1 MKEFTAQE
9 AKALA
14 DNNKIVEK
22 MVRKILRQVRKKA
35 KKGGYSLKYGSP
47 YGEIID
53 NRICERLKG
62 LGYKAATSI
71 VAANIFVYW
80 DKAGEEAK

>member
-14 DNNKIVEK
+14 DNNKTVEK
-22 MVRKILRQVRKKA
+22 MVRKILRQVYKSA
-35 KKGGYSLKYGSP
+35 KKGGYSLRYGSP

-53 NRICERLKG
+53 DRICERLRG
-62 LGYKAATSI
+62 LGYKACTSMI
-71 VAANIFVYW
+71 AANIFVHW
-80 DKAGEEAK
+80 DHVGEE

>member
-22 MVRKILRQVRKKA
+22 MVRKILRQVRKRA
-35 KKGGYSLKYGSP
+35 KKGGYNLEYDSP
-47 YGEIID
+47 YGKIID
-53 NRICERLKG
+53 NRICERLRG
-62 LGYKAATSI
+62 LGYKACTS
-71 VAANIFVYW
+71 VMPGNIFVYW
-80 DKAGEEAK
+80 SKVGEE

>member
-1 MKEFTAQE
+1 MKELTAQE
-9 AKALA
+9 AKTLA

-22 MVRKILRQVRKKA
+22 MTQKILRQVYKKA

-53 NRICERLKG
+53 KQICERLRG
-62 LGYKAATSI
+62 LGYKACTSM

-80 DKAGEEAK
+80 DKAGEE

>member
-22 MVRKILRQVRKKA
+22 MVRKILRQVYKSA
-35 KKGGYSLKYGSP
+35 KKGGYSLRYSSP

-53 NRICERLKG
+53 DRICERLKEF
-62 LGYKAATSI
+62 GYKACPS
-71 VAANIFVYW
+71 VVPENIFVYW
-80 DKAGEEAK
+80 NEVGEE

>member
-1 MKEFTAQE
+1 MKELTAQQ

-22 MVRKILRQVRKKA
+22 MVRKILRKVYKTA
-35 KKGGYSLKYGSP
+35 KKGGYSLKYSSS

-53 NRICERLKG
+53 KQICERLRG
-62 LGYKAATSI
+62 LGYKACTSVI
-71 VAANIFVYW
+71 AANIFVHW
-80 DKAGEEAK
+80 NQVGEE

>member
-22 MVRKILRQVRKKA
+22 MVRKILRQVYRRA
-35 KKGGYSLKYGSP
+35 KKGGFSLKYGSP

-53 NRICERLKG
+53 NRICERLEK
-62 LGYKAATSI
+62 LGYKAYTSI
-71 VAANIFVYW
+71 VSGNIFVYW
-80 DKAGEEAK
+80 SKAGEE

>member
-22 MVRKILRQVRKKA
+22 MVRKILRQVHKRA
-35 KKGGYSLKYGSP
+35 KKGSYSLDYRSP
-47 YGEIID
+47 YEEIIN
-53 NRICERLKG
+53 NRICERLRG
-62 LGYKAATSI
+62 LGYRACTSLLGG
-71 VAANIFVYW
+71 NILIDWNHV
-80 DKAGEEAK
+80 GEE

>member
-1 MKEFTAQE
+1 MKELTAQE

-22 MVRKILRQVRKKA
+22 MTQKILRQVYKKA

-47 YGEIID
+47 YGEIVD
-53 NRICERLKG
+53 NRICERLRE
-62 LGYKAATSI
+62 LGYKACTS
-71 VAANIFVYW
+71 VVGVNIFVYW
-80 DKAGEEAK
+80 SKAGEE